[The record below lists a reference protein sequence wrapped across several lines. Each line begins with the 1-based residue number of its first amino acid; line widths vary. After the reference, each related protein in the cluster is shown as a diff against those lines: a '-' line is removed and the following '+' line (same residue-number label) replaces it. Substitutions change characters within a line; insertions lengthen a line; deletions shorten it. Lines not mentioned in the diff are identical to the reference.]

1 MFEDGKPAGGN
12 QWIPKK
18 RKLKIYMINEQFFSE
33 TQICKNMEKH
43 FPNAQWCF

>member
-18 RKLKIYMINEQFFSE
+18 RKLKIYMINEHFFSE
-33 TQICKNMEKH
+33 IQICKNMEKH